1 MAPWTKIKHIDVEKK
16 ENCFYQIR
24 TIIDF
29 ILFDILEYIYIY
41 IHLDIVN

>member
-1 MAPWTKIKHIDVEKK
+1 MDKNKTYRCRKK
-16 ENCFYQIR
+16 GKLFLSDS